1 MKNLIV
7 FLLPVLLI
15 TNSLDGGL
23 YSIVTKKED
32 ALVNQKYTKFVVIDD
47 ETQFVLAKTPVK
59 YDLSKELPMNYFTV
73 DLTGNIPGK
82 QRIFT
87 IHNLVNNAGGDE
99 YDWVLE
105 DNADENTIFF
115 SRSNFITMKASM
127 QWLITVRGERILLKN
142 SRTGAYLKVD
152 ANGSYL
158 AVKSETEASKWK
170 LIHIF

>member
-7 FLLPVLLI
+7 FLLPVLMM
-15 TNSLDGGL
+15 TTSLDGGL

-32 ALVNQKYTKFVVIDD
+32 ALVNQKYTKFVVVDD
-47 ETQFVLAKTPVK
+47 KTQYVLAKTPVK
-59 YDLSKELPMNYFTV
+59 YDVTKEMPLNYFTV
-73 DLTGNIPGK
+73 DLTDLIPGK
-82 QRIFT
+82 QRSFT
-87 IHNLVNNAGGDE
+87 IHNLVSNSGGDD

-115 SRSNFITMKASM
+115 SRSNFITMKTSM

-142 SRTGAYLKVD
+142 SRSGAFLKID
-152 ANGSYL
+152 AKGSYL
-158 AVKSETEASKWK
+158 SVKTESEASNWK